1 MTLNY
6 LGAPLLTFDDF
17 MTTAVLPNLQAAE
30 GQRQVAKLFYAF
42 YLVSERYLGPVLAID
57 EFDPLSGSLTL
68 RPNYEALFHFSGL
81 DDLIAK
87 VEAHDE

>member
-1 MTLNY
+1 MLDY
-6 LGAPLLTFDDF
+6 LGRTKLLSLDDY
-17 MTTAVLPNLQAAE
+17 TAIAVLPNLQTEE

-57 EFDPLSGSLTL
+57 EWDPLSGSLTL
-68 RPNYEALFHFSGL
+68 RPDYEALFHFSGL

-87 VEAHDE
+87 VEAHDS